1 MSEWTIAHDLHN
13 MVPADA
19 GTATVKVIYKS
30 EDGIMLAYGTTKPSD
45 SSTGYAEGC
54 VFIVVNGSGG
64 AVLYVNEGNDTV
76 SDFNLVVTED
86 NISAQIA
93 SLITA
98 ANANTLVDTGFPMS
112 GTAAGR
118 GPSPLIWDDTNVLG
132 VMMDPTLGYHY
143 FNDFMAGPVGANN
156 ATDYTGGED
165 GVIWSTAATAGT
177 VISPQTDEPTGVIRL
192 ATDTDNEDAIIAC
205 LAGGNVAGNFL
216 PSRTWAFEARIS
228 LLNIT
233 DSKFNAFIG
242 FAEEALC
249 ATTALLTNA
258 DAMADKDYFGF
269 QRVFT
274 DGDKLDTVYNTAAH
288 GSTPVTIK
296 ADAVTIEANTF
307 IKVGAK
313 CDGTTITFY
322 ANGVALADTI
332 ALAATGFPLD
342 QEMAFYFG
350 IMAGHGDLC
359 SIEIDWVRI
368 YQEF

>member
-1 MSEWTIAHDLHN
+1 MSRTRYTLSFDHHN
-13 MVPADA
+13 MVPGPA
-19 GTATVKVIYKS
+19 GVATPRVLFKS
-30 EDGIMLAYGTTKPSD
+30 ENGIQLVYGITVPTDGTS
-45 SSTGYAEGC
+45 GYAIGC
-54 VFIVVNGSGG
+54 IFKHDDGSGG
-64 AVLYVNEGNDTV
+64 ATLYVNEGTAT
-76 SDFNLVVTED
+76 SCDFNLVISED
-86 NISAQIA
+86 NISAQMA
-93 SLITA
+93 ALATA
-98 ANANTLVDTGFPMS
+98 ANANTIVDTGFPPY

-118 GPSPLIWDDTNVLG
+118 GPSPLIWDGAKILDVILN
-132 VMMDPTLGYHY
+132 PTLGSYY
-143 FNDFMAGPVGANN
+143 FNDFEAGPVGANN
-156 ATDYTGGED
+156 ASDYTGD
-165 GVIWSTAATAGT
+165 IIWATGATAAS

-192 ATDTDNEDAIIAC
+192 ESTTDNEGALIAA

-216 PSRTWAFEARIS
+216 PSRTWAFEARIK

-249 ATTALLTNA
+249 ADGSLIANT

-269 QRVFT
+269 QRVFA

-296 ADAVTIEANTF
+296 ADAVTIEADTF

-322 ANGVALADTI
+322 ANGVALADTVL
-332 ALAATGFPLD
+332 LAATGFPLD

-350 IMAGHGDLC
+350 IMLGHGDLA